1 MPFKSNKV
9 ADPSWLGSILLL
21 QKKEDR
27 DKREE
32 LFSGPVGRQARY
44 SKSSAKTGDH
54 SVVER

>member
-32 LFSGPVGRQARY
+32 LFQWTSR
-44 SKSSAKTGDH
+44 KTGE
-54 SVVER
+54 V